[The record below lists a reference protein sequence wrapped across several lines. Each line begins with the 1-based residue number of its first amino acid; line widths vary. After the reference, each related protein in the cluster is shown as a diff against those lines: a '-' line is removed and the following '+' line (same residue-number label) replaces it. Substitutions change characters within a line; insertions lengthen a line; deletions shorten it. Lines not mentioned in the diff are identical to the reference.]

1 MEDEQFLIELATD
14 LGDVEL
20 LGELKQDRKLVN
32 DLSWNK
38 SIIISSILL
47 TVPATIYLFPPLVV
61 VPIVALGYHIV
72 PKLRHPRG

>member
-1 MEDEQFLIELATD
+1 MDDEQFLIELATD

-32 DLSWNK
+32 DKSFNK

-47 TVPATIYLFPPLVV
+47 TVPVTIYLFPPLVV
-61 VPIVALGYHIV
+61 VPIAIGGIYMW
-72 PKLRHPRG
+72 KSS